1 MAMEPQYTLRETHN
15 RNITALGYSPVRREL
30 MVGFEDGFIR
40 TWEAD
45 TGKPV
50 AQYWEHSGWVT
61 DFTYWTATKYML
73 SSANDG
79 IILVWSIGGGVAD
92 YIVIG
97 VPVYC
102 MALNTRRQQLICGVN
117 GGLQIFA
124 LDSEKSC
131 GHVINSKL
139 VYWAREHTDIVR
151 CIVCH
156 ESRAYSAGYDQKL
169 IIYDTSLTSDR
180 MSPVV
185 TTPSAHEAGIICL
198 LLVKDNENNM
208 WVVTSSFDKTVRIW
222 SMDGKLVHKL
232 DGFSSAVTGICY
244 MPRNKVVWAAG
255 GTSYA
260 TLYDSRSGD
269 NISDFI
275 PMFDDQDQNEEKY
288 SLQILKCF
296 PEFNQV
302 VASTSRRHI
311 MTWKYNPQG
320 CVTTLKG
327 NSPLES
333 LAYTRKVPLLIF
345 SGNTEGTITK
355 WERMQSNHF
364 MYREFFLL
372 TDTKHGKKSYKK
384 KVKVKPNRNITKS
397 SAEMFHAK
405 NNKRGSMVKGP
416 VSSCTPAPSLVSND
430 IKQHEHPNLTTLRM
444 LFVEDLDLLI
454 AACEDG
460 NIYVWGFDTA
470 AVTVLQNMEPPD
482 SDKHLIS
489 KYAVLLSNSSELLR
503 ETTINDNDSVS
514 NRVAGFICKNILEE
528 HDSCVTSLAVIGSDK
543 GYNSTYLLSAG
554 WDRRVAL
561 WDLATGDLVDTLK
574 NAQLSPRDAQVEM
587 ACDGIITDIT
597 YSPSREIDNIKHW
610 TDGGLEVAGEIDNIK
625 HWTDGRR
632 KMAGEID
639 NMKHWTDGGLLVAG
653 EIDNIKHWIDGGHLV
668 AGEIDNMKHWTDGGL
683 EVAGQIDNIKD
694 WTDDGLLVA
703 GEIDNMKHWT
713 DGGLEVAGEID
724 NIKHW
729 TDDGLLVAGEIDNM
743 KHWTDGGLEVA
754 GEIDNMKHWTDDGL
768 LVAGEIDNMKH
779 WTDGGFEVAGEIDN
793 IKHWTDDG
801 LLVAGEID
809 NMKHW
814 TDGGLEVAGEI
825 DNIKHWTDDGLLVA
839 GEIDNIKH
847 WTDDGLLVAGEID
860 NMKHWTDGGLEVA
873 GEIDNMKHWTDGG
886 FEVAGEIDNIK
897 HWTDDGLLVAGE
909 IDNIKHWRDG
919 GLEVAGEIARRR
931 HHCSLQC

>member
-1 MAMEPQYTLRETHN
+1 MESQYTLRETHN

-30 MVGFEDGFIR
+30 MAGFEDGFIR

-92 YIVIG
+92 TIVIG

-131 GHVINSKL
+131 GHVINNKL

-169 IIYDTSLTSDR
+169 IIYDTSYTGEKR

-185 TTPSAHEAGIICL
+185 TTPTAHEAGIICL

-232 DGFSSAVTGICY
+232 DGFSSTVTGICY

-333 LAYTRKVPLLIF
+333 LTYTRKVPLLIF

-364 MYREFFLL
+364 MYSKEFFML

-384 KVKVKPNRNITKS
+384 KIKSKFSRN
-397 SAEMFHAK
+397 MDK
-405 NNKRGSMVKGP
+405 NNFNIDETSRKLTKRLNPLKISKP
-416 VSSCTPAPSLVSND
+416 SYAPAPALVSND

-460 NIYVWGFDTA
+460 NIYIWGFDSA
-470 AVTVLQNMEPPD
+470 AVTVLRNMEAPD
-482 SDKHLIS
+482 SDKRLIS

-503 ETTINDNDSVS
+503 ETTVNDNDSVS

-528 HDSCVTSLAVIGSDK
+528 HDSCVTSLAVIGREK
-543 GYNSTYLLSAG
+543 GYDSTFLLSAG
-554 WDRRVAL
+554 WDRRIAL
-561 WDLATGDLVDTLK
+561 WDLESGDLVDTLK
-574 NAQLSPRDAQVEM
+574 NAQLSPRDEQVEL
-587 ACDGIITDIT
+587 ACDGIITDLA
-597 YSPSREIDNIKHW
+597 YSPIRDEFAYSSSDHMVYIRKFSTRGEEMVLLNTLQGHFMEVTCVVWNHVKEKWITGSEDNTIRIWSGSGLNECEQTLSAAGTVTALCIDVVNGAI
-610 TDGGLEVAGEIDNIK
+610 VAGVQNNIRVFEADQYTLVQSNIG
-625 HWTDGRR
+625 HTDAVRALIHIVDRNQYASASTDKTVRIWNSWRVVPRR
-632 KMAGEID
+632 KKLSK
-639 NMKHWTDGGLLVAG
+639 MKGASGLDMLDLENTESAKGNNQTDA
-653 EIDNIKHWIDGGHLV
+653 
-668 AGEIDNMKHWTDGGL
+668 
-683 EVAGQIDNIKD
+683 
-694 WTDDGLLVA
+694 TDD
-703 GEIDNMKHWT
+703 
-713 DGGLEVAGEID
+713 LEY
-724 NIKHW
+724 
-729 TDDGLLVAGEIDNM
+729 DD
-743 KHWTDGGLEVA
+743 
-754 GEIDNMKHWTDDGL
+754 DDDEEC
-768 LVAGEIDNMKH
+768 VE
-779 WTDGGFEVAGEIDN
+779 
-793 IKHWTDDG
+793 
-801 LLVAGEID
+801 
-809 NMKHW
+809 
-814 TDGGLEVAGEI
+814 
-825 DNIKHWTDDGLLVA
+825 
-839 GEIDNIKH
+839 
-847 WTDDGLLVAGEID
+847 
-860 NMKHWTDGGLEVA
+860 
-873 GEIDNMKHWTDGG
+873 
-886 FEVAGEIDNIK
+886 
-897 HWTDDGLLVAGE
+897 
-909 IDNIKHWRDG
+909 
-919 GLEVAGEIARRR
+919 
-931 HHCSLQC
+931 